1 MSEHAPESWRRIIRR
16 RLAIVLTLFAAW
28 GITIEAR
35 LLYLQVYQ
43 HDAYV
48 ARAER
53 QHKRTLDVAAKRGDI
68 LDRNDRVLAFSVD
81 AESIYAVPS
90 EIGDA
95 GKTIAALC
103 TVLDGCN
110 AEFRATVRERLS
122 RRRAFAW
129 VKAAGVSRRGPQ
141 SRRARSRGYRI
152 HDGAPPVLPEHL
164 ARSARDRIRGSRQ
177 PGTRRHRS
185 GLQPAHQGAV
195 RHRPDPDRR
204 APPRIQPDRASP
216 DDGCDRAASRSTRC
230 CSGSRNAS

>member
-1 MSEHAPESWRRIIRR
+1 MSQHAPESWRRTIRR

-81 AESIYAVPS
+81 ADSICAVPS
-90 EIGDA
+90 EIRDP

-110 AEFRATVRERLS
+110 AEFRATLRDRLS
-122 RRRAFAW
+122 RRRRVRVGQTAS
-129 VKAAGVSRRGPQ
+129 VSRRSPQ
-141 SRRARSRGYRI
+141 GRRAGSRGHRV
-152 HDGAPPVLPEHL
+152 HDGAAPVLPEHV
-164 ARSARDRIRGSRQ
+164 ARGARDRVRRARQ
-177 PGTRRHRS
+177 PGARRHRS
-185 GLQPAHQGAV
+185 GLQPAHQGTV
-195 RHRPDPDRR
+195 RHSPDPDRR
-204 APPRIQPDRASP
+204 AAPRVQPY
-216 DDGCDRAASRSTRC
+216 
-230 CSGSRNAS
+230 